1 MGSIP
6 DSLCPF
12 FCVTKPW
19 RLVLTTCPSHAPLA
33 SAQQTACKQ
42 ELGCL
47 QCSTFCSVA
56 HDQRNRWRH
65 GRWRRERSKHASQSS
80 RAAGRDTRPSHAVL
94 FCDVQTLRVPVPVIA
109 CGLPRVPERS
119 AALCVLR
126 HGYRY
131 RVSTFTVHRPQPH
144 NHSSPPS
151 VEAWNR
157 WALEI

>member
-1 MGSIP
+1 MEEKT
-6 DSLCPF
+6 F
-12 FCVTKPW
+12 HRW
-19 RLVLTTCPSHAPLA
+19 RNFDI
-33 SAQQTACKQ
+33 
-42 ELGCL
+42 GCL

-56 HDQRNRWRH
+56 HDQRARWRH

-109 CGLPRVPERS
+109 CGFPRVPERS

-131 RVSTFTVHRPQPH
+131 RPLPYTVLSRIITAPIPLL
-144 NHSSPPS
+144 SPRAGLGPLG
-151 VEAWNR
+151 A
-157 WALEI
+157 